1 MACLYVNKVAKRR
14 SHQRAQV
21 TSPITIPPVPPDDKA
36 AVNAVLERLE
46 QERQHPAIV
55 YWTTALA
62 KISVGAELPLYDQL
76 RTLGRQKTIDLVLFT
91 NGGDTEAPWRL
102 ISVLREFCDTLA
114 VLVPHRALSA
124 GTVLALGA
132 DEIVMTPLSAL
143 GPIDPSRTHPLL
155 PRREGAKE
163 AEPISVQ
170 DMRHAMQFIKEAAD
184 SGDQAGTPYTPD
196 ALAKIF
202 TALFDKIHPL
212 AIGAIE
218 QSYALAKLIGKRCL
232 ETHMTGADAE
242 GKIDC
247 IVDALCDDYKSHA
260 YQISRRE
267 AREIGLKIHD
277 ASPTVDAILM
287 DLLTLYTARLLGP
300 FGTSTQPGAKALMQI
315 AWIDSKEQKF
325 RCEQQVAFAENN
337 NLEKGGDRWVIY

>member
-1 MACLYVNKVAKRR
+1 MSSLYMTKRQSHRR
-14 SHQRAQV
+14 SQV
-21 TSPITIPPVPPDDKA
+21 TSPVAIEPTPPDDKA
-36 AVNAVLERLE
+36 SVNAVLERLE

-55 YWTTALA
+55 YWTTDLA
-62 KISVGAELPLYDQL
+62 KISLAAELPIYDQL
-76 RTLGRQKTIDLVLFT
+76 LTLGRQDTIDLVLFT
-91 NGGDTEAPWRL
+91 SGGDTEAPWRL
-102 ISVLREFCDTLA
+102 ISILREFCDALA

-124 GTVLALGA
+124 GTVLSLGA

-170 DMRHAMQFIKEAAD
+170 DMRHAMQFIKEAAN

-218 QSYALAKLIGKRCL
+218 QSYALAKLVAKRCL
-232 ETHMTGADAE
+232 GTHMTGASAKGE
-242 GKIDC
+242 IDR

-260 YQISRRE
+260 YQISRHE
-267 AREIGLKIHD
+267 AKEIGLKIHD
-277 ASPTVDAILM
+277 ASPAVDAILT
-287 DLLTLYTARLLGP
+287 DLFKLYKARPLGP
-300 FGTSTQPGAKALMQI
+300 FGTSTRLGAEALMQI
-315 AWIDSKEQKF
+315 AWVDSKKQKF
-325 RCEQQVAFAENN
+325 RCEQQVTFTENSS
-337 NLEKGGDRWVIY
+337 LKKGGDRWMVY

>member
-1 MACLYVNKVAKRR
+1 MKRGVKRAKMTP
-14 SHQRAQV
+14 AGGPKV
-21 TSPITIPPVPPDDKA
+21 TSPVTILPAPPDDKA

-46 QERQHPAIV
+46 QERQHPTIV
-55 YWTTALA
+55 YWTTQLA
-62 KISVGAELPLYDQL
+62 KISVGAEIPLYDQL
-76 RTLGRQKTIDLVLFT
+76 LTLGRQNAIDLVLFT

-102 ISVLREFCDTLA
+102 ISVLREFCDVLA
-114 VLVPHRALSA
+114 VLVPYRARSA

-170 DMRHAMQFIKEAAD
+170 DMRHAMQFIKEAAG

-232 ETHMTGADAE
+232 GTHMTGADAKGE
-242 GKIDC
+242 IDR
-247 IVDALCDDYKSHA
+247 IVDSLCDDYKSHA

-277 ASPTVDAILM
+277 ASPAVDAVLT
-287 DLLTLYTARLLGP
+287 DLLKLYTARPLGP
-300 FGTSTQPGAKALMQI
+300 FGPSAQPGAQALMQI
-315 AWIDSKEQKF
+315 AWIDSKRQKF
-325 RCEQQVAFAENN
+325 RCEQQVAFAEKN
-337 NLEKGGDRWVIY
+337 NLKRGGDKWIVY

>member
-1 MACLYVNKVAKRR
+1 MNKVNKRQSPRR
-14 SHQRAQV
+14 PQV
-21 TSPITIPPVPPDDKA
+21 TNSVTIPTEPPDDKA
-36 AVNAVLERLE
+36 AVTAALEKLE
-46 QERQHPAIV
+46 QERQRPAIV
-55 YWTTALA
+55 YWTTQLA
-62 KISVGAELPLYDQL
+62 KISVGAELPIYDQL
-76 RTLGRQKTIDLVLFT
+76 RVLGRQDTIDLVLFT

-102 ISVLREFCDTLA
+102 ISVLREFCDALT
-114 VLVPHRALSA
+114 VLLPHRALSA
-124 GTVLALGA
+124 GTVLSLGA

-163 AEPISVQ
+163 SEPISVQ

-184 SGDQAGTPYTPD
+184 SSDQGGTPYTPD

-218 QSYALAKLIGKRCL
+218 QSYALAKLIAKRCL
-232 ETHMTGADAE
+232 GTHMTGDDAE
-242 GKIDC
+242 GEIDR
-247 IVDALCDDYKSHA
+247 IVDTLCDDYKSHS

-277 ASPTVDAILM
+277 ASPAVDAILM
-287 DLLTLYTARLLGP
+287 DLLKLYTARPLGP
-300 FGTSTQPGAKALMQI
+300 FGTSTKPGAEALMQI
-315 AWIDSKEQKF
+315 AWVDSKSQQF
-325 RCEQQVAFAENN
+325 RCEQQVNFVENN
-337 NLEKGGDRWVIY
+337 DLKRGGDRWVAY

>member
-1 MACLYVNKVAKRR
+1 MNKMTKRQ
-14 SHQRAQV
+14 SHRQSQV
-21 TSPITIPPVPPDDKA
+21 TNSVTIPPTPPDDKA

-55 YWTTALA
+55 YWTTELA
-62 KISVGAELPLYDQL
+62 KISVGAELPIYDQL
-76 RTLGRQKTIDLVLFT
+76 RTLGRQDTIDLVLFT

-102 ISVLREFCDTLA
+102 ISILREFCDALA

-124 GTVLALGA
+124 GTALSLGA

-170 DMRHAMQFIKEAAD
+170 DMRHAMQFINEAAD
-184 SGDQAGTPYTPD
+184 SGDQDGRPYTPD

-218 QSYALAKLIGKRCL
+218 QSYALAKLIAKRCL
-232 ETHMTGADAE
+232 GTHMTGADAE
-242 GKIDC
+242 GKIDR

-267 AREIGLKIHD
+267 AKEIGLKIHN
-277 ASPTVDAILM
+277 ASPAVDAILTE
-287 DLLTLYTARLLGP
+287 LFKLYTARPLGP
-300 FGTSTQPGAKALMQI
+300 FGNSTQPGAKALMQI
-315 AWIDSKEQKF
+315 AWIDSTRQKF
-325 RCEQQVAFAENN
+325 RCEQQGTFAENRD
-337 NLEKGGDRWVIY
+337 LKRGRDRWMVY

>member
-1 MACLYVNKVAKRR
+1 MNKTAKRQSYR
-14 SHQRAQV
+14 QAQV
-21 TSPITIPPVPPDDKA
+21 TSPVTIPPAPPDDKA
-36 AVNAVLERLE
+36 GVNAVLERLE

-55 YWTTALA
+55 YWTTQLA
-62 KISVGAELPLYDQL
+62 KISIGAEIPLYDQL

-102 ISVLREFCDTLA
+102 VSVLREFCDELA

-124 GTVLALGA
+124 GTVLSLGA
-132 DEIVMTPLSAL
+132 DEIVMTPFSAL

-184 SGDQAGTPYTPD
+184 SGDQTGVPYTPD

-232 ETHMTGADAE
+232 GTHMTGVDAE
-242 GKIDC
+242 GQIDR

-277 ASPTVDAILM
+277 AGPALDTILM
-287 DLLTLYTARLLGP
+287 DLLTLYTARPLGP
-300 FGTSTQPGAKALMQI
+300 FGTSTQPGTEALMQI
-315 AWIDSKEQKF
+315 AWIDSKKQKF
-325 RCEQQVAFAENN
+325 RCEQQVTFAEGNSLKN
-337 NLEKGGDRWVIY
+337 GADRWVVY

>member
-1 MACLYVNKVAKRR
+1 MAVTKVTKKRPNR
-14 SHQRAQV
+14 QPQV
-21 TSPITIPPVPPDDKA
+21 TSSVQISSEPPDDKA
-36 AVNAVLERLE
+36 TLNTVLERLE

-55 YWTTALA
+55 YWTTELA
-62 KISVGAELPLYDQL
+62 KVSIAAEIPLYDQL
-76 RTLGRQKTIDLVLFT
+76 QTLGRQQTIDLVLFT
-91 NGGDTEAPWRL
+91 GGGDTEAPWRL
-102 ISVLREFCDTLA
+102 ISLLREFCDTLA

-124 GTVLALGA
+124 GTVLCLGA

-170 DMRHAMQFIKEAAD
+170 DMRHAMKFIKEAAD
-184 SGDQAGTPYTPD
+184 SGGQDGPPYTPD

-232 ETHMTGADAE
+232 GTHMTGADAQ
-242 GKIDC
+242 GDIDR

-277 ASPTVDAILM
+277 ASPVVDTILT
-287 DLLTLYTARLLGP
+287 DLFKLYTARPLGP
-300 FGTSTQPGAKALMQI
+300 FGTSTQLGAAALMQI
-315 AWIDSKEQKF
+315 AWIDSGRQKF
-325 RCEQQVAFAENN
+325 RCEQQVTFTESD
-337 NLEKGGDRWVIY
+337 LTKGADKWVAY